1 MMAKLKKVNLGIVL
15 FLGIFLWFILA
26 FVIIPNFSIIKS
38 VFFTADGVSTERL
51 KAIVSSQRAVR
62 GIKNSFLLAVTLPIT
77 TTVIGILEVLFLEY
91 FEIKGRKLI
100 KVAYMIPL
108 VFGGVMLA
116 NGYMFTYG
124 SRGFI
129 TTLLLNVFPHMN
141 PAWFRGYGAVLFLM
155 SFACTSTYMIFF
167 RNAFTNIDYQTI
179 EAARGLGETDL
190 KILLKVVFPTLKPI
204 LLTCTILLF
213 QTGLMA
219 MAAPLMIGGR
229 EFETISPLILTFTQR
244 PSSRTLAAVL
254 SFFLGLMQLV
264 LLYIIQ
270 RNERKGNFL
279 SISKVK
285 TTIKR
290 VKIHNKLLNA
300 LTHVTAYV
308 FALINTMPLLI
319 VLLFSFTD
327 YQTIS
332 SRHLTFK
339 SFSLDNYR
347 LILTSDTAYRPFV
360 TSVFYATAASIIVVL
375 MMLVVTRFIFKNRTK
390 FSTMLEMLIHIPWVF
405 PGLMFA
411 LGLVMTYSHPHGI
424 VFNNVLTGSLVI
436 MLIAYV
442 VVLMPNTFRF
452 LKASYYGV
460 DQSLEDAAKIL
471 GAKPLYSYIKV
482 VLPIILPTVLAMLAI
497 NFNGKLSDYDLSVFL
512 YNPIAKPV
520 GVVIRSNSS
529 SEAGIEGI
537 ALNFVYSV
545 LLMAINTLVFFFV
558 YADGKNV
565 LRNLFKSRKMK
576 HES

>member
-1 MMAKLKKVNLGIVL
+1 MIRLKRFNLGMFL
-15 FLGIFLWFILA
+15 FVAAFLWFILA
-26 FVIIPNFSIIKS
+26 FVVVPNFSIIKS
-38 VFFTADGVSTERL
+38 VFFSADGVSTERL
-51 KAIVSSQRAVR
+51 QAIVSSQRAVR
-62 GIKNSFLLAVTLPIT
+62 GIKNSFLLAVTLPVT
-77 TTVIGILEVLFLEY
+77 TTIIGILEVLFLEY
-91 FEIKGRKLI
+91 FDIKGRKLL

-129 TTLLLNVFPHMN
+129 TTSLLTIFPHMN
-141 PAWFRGYGAVLFLM
+141 SAWFRGYGAVLFLM

-179 EAARGLGETDL
+179 EAARGLGSSDF
-190 KILLKVVFPTLKPI
+190 KILFKVVFPTLKPI
-204 LLTCTILLF
+204 FLTCTILLF

-229 EFETISPLILTFTQR
+229 DFETISPLILTFTQR

-290 VKIHNKLLNA
+290 VQIHSKPLNLLSH
-300 LTHVTAYV
+300 LTAYL
-308 FALINTMPLLI
+308 FAFINAIPLIV

-332 SRHLTFK
+332 SRHITLK
-339 SFSLDNYR
+339 SFSLENYQ

-360 TSVFYATAASIIVVL
+360 TSVFYATAASIIVV
-375 MMLVVTRFIFKNRTK
+375 MMMMVIARFIFKYRNR
-390 FSTMLEMLIHIPWVF
+390 FSTILEMLIHIPWVF

-411 LGLVMTYSHPHGI
+411 LGLVMTYSHPHAI

-442 VVLMPNTFRF
+442 VVLMPKTFRF

-471 GAKPLYSYIKV
+471 GAKPLYSYVKI

-529 SEAGIEGI
+529 SESGIEGI

-545 LLMAINTLVFFFV
+545 LLMAINSLVFFFV
-558 YADGKNV
+558 YADGKNTIK
-565 LRNLFKSRKMK
+565 NLFNGRKTK
-576 HES
+576 NES